1 MLVPIYRHAQV
12 KGLESAGF
20 GALVSCI
27 FALRSLG
34 RVIQSASPFRGSQ
47 AGMTMNTQ
55 PLSVRSWLTL
65 FTSFVILTVAFAFGL
80 FCWPAIYRPLTKA
93 YGWNFAS
100 ANAGGSIVLFLI
112 GVLSPFVG
120 TLVDKFKPKRVIL
133 GGTLI
138 VAVALALLSTIHS
151 LGQYYAFCFLLG
163 TGASAVSILPTS
175 ILIGPFFSRW
185 RGLAVGFINAGIGLG
200 GFIAPRLAT
209 AQIAKRGLSGTF
221 LVLAACMAIPFLLT
235 LVVVKNEDS
244 RPRTFSAH
252 APSLPQLVR
261 MPMFWIFGVA
271 LFFSAHAMLGVQQN
285 LISYLTG
292 SHVSPKEAALI
303 LAIALGAAAPGK
315 LISGILADRVNARA
329 GMIFSI
335 VCVALGVLALLNTP
349 PQSGMVYWLGVVFGL
364 GYGGIFNAAPT
375 IIFEHFGTHQVGKAL
390 GVFYVF
396 FGLGTASGG
405 EVAGYLYDATGRW
418 SVPFTVDLALACV
431 GLVILLVSARQTRP
445 AGVPVGEALS
455 AT

>member
-1 MLVPIYRHAQV
+1 MPA
-12 KGLESAGF
+12 K
-20 GALVSCI
+20 
-27 FALRSLG
+27 
-34 RVIQSASPFRGSQ
+34 
-47 AGMTMNTQ
+47 
-55 PLSVRSWLTL
+55 PLTVRSWLTL

-80 FCWPAIYRPLTKA
+80 FCWPAIYRPLTRA
-93 YGWNFAS
+93 YGWNFAQ

-112 GVLSPFVG
+112 GILSPFVG

-133 GGTLI
+133 GGTFI
-138 VAVALALLSTIHS
+138 IAIALTLLSTIHS
-151 LGQYYAFCFLLG
+151 LPQYYAFCFLLG
-163 TGASAVSILPTS
+163 IGASAVSILPTS

-235 LVVVKNEDS
+235 LIVVDNNAA
-244 RPRTFSAH
+244 PRVQTRSVYV
-252 APSLPQLVR
+252 PPLPELAR
-261 MPMFWIFGVA
+261 MPMFWIFGIA

-292 SHVSPKEAALI
+292 AHVSPKEAALV

-329 GMIFSI
+329 GMIFSVI
-335 VCVALGVLALLNTP
+335 CVALGVLALLNTP
-349 PQSGMVYWLGVVFGL
+349 PQSTMIYSLAIVFGL

-375 IIFEHFGTHQVGKAL
+375 IIFEYFGTHQVGKAL
-390 GVFYVF
+390 GLFYVF

-405 EVAGYLYDATGRW
+405 ELAGYLFDETHRW

-431 GLVILLVSARQTRP
+431 GLILLLVSARQTRGST
-445 AGVPVGEALS
+445 ATQRHVLS

>member
-1 MLVPIYRHAQV
+1 LT
-12 KGLESAGF
+12 K
-20 GALVSCI
+20 
-27 FALRSLG
+27 
-34 RVIQSASPFRGSQ
+34 
-47 AGMTMNTQ
+47 

-65 FTSFVILTVAFAFGL
+65 FTSFIILTVAFAFGL
-80 FCWPAIYRPLTKA
+80 FCWPPIYRPLTRA
-93 YGWNFAS
+93 YGWSFAQ

-112 GVLSPFVG
+112 GILSPFVG

-138 VAVALALLSTIHS
+138 VGIALALLSTIHS
-151 LGQYYAFCFLLG
+151 RPQYYAFCFLLG
-163 TGASAVSILPTS
+163 VGASAVSILPTS
-175 ILIGPFFSRW
+175 ILIGPFFSRR

-235 LVVVKNEDS
+235 LIVVDNNAT
-244 RPRTFSAH
+244 PRRQQTISARV
-252 APSLPQLVR
+252 PTMPELVR
-261 MPMFWIFGVA
+261 MPMFWIFGIA

-292 SHVSPKEAALI
+292 EHVSPKDAALI

-329 GMIFSI
+329 GMIFSVI
-335 VCVALGVLALLNTP
+335 CVALGVLALLNTAP
-349 PQSGMVYWLGVVFGL
+349 NSDMIYGLAIVFGL

-375 IIFEHFGTHQVGKAL
+375 IIFEYFGTHQVGKAL
-390 GVFYVF
+390 GLFYVF

-405 EVAGYLYDATGRW
+405 ELAGYLFDETRRW
-418 SVPFTVDLALACV
+418 SVPFTVDLGLACL
-431 GLVILLVSARQTRP
+431 GLVLLLVSARQTRAAVVSTIP
-445 AGVPVGEALS
+445 ALS
-455 AT
+455 TT

>member
-1 MLVPIYRHAQV
+1 
-12 KGLESAGF
+12 
-20 GALVSCI
+20 
-27 FALRSLG
+27 
-34 RVIQSASPFRGSQ
+34 
-47 AGMTMNTQ
+47 MTK

-65 FTSFVILTVAFAFGL
+65 FTSFIILTVAFAFGL
-80 FCWPAIYRPLTKA
+80 FCWPPIYRPLTRA
-93 YGWNFAS
+93 YGWSFAQ

-112 GVLSPFVG
+112 GILSPFVG

-138 VAVALALLSTIHS
+138 VGIALALLSTIHS
-151 LGQYYAFCFLLG
+151 RPQYYAFCFLLG
-163 TGASAVSILPTS
+163 VGASAVSILPTS
-175 ILIGPFFSRW
+175 ILIGPFFSRR

-235 LVVVKNEDS
+235 LIVVDNNAT
-244 RPRTFSAH
+244 PRRQQTISARV
-252 APSLPQLVR
+252 PTMPELVR
-261 MPMFWIFGVA
+261 MPMFWIFGIA

-292 SHVSPKEAALI
+292 EHVSPKDAALI

-329 GMIFSI
+329 GMIFSVI
-335 VCVALGVLALLNTP
+335 CVALGVLALLNTAP
-349 PQSGMVYWLGVVFGL
+349 NSDMIYGLAIVFGL

-375 IIFEHFGTHQVGKAL
+375 IIFEYFGTHQVGKAL
-390 GVFYVF
+390 GLFYVF

-405 EVAGYLYDATGRW
+405 ELAGYLFDETRRW
-418 SVPFTVDLALACV
+418 SVPFTVDLGLACL
-431 GLVILLVSARQTRP
+431 GLVLLLVSARQTRAVAISTSP
-445 AGVPVGEALS
+445 ALS
-455 AT
+455 TT

>member
-1 MLVPIYRHAQV
+1 MPA
-12 KGLESAGF
+12 K
-20 GALVSCI
+20 
-27 FALRSLG
+27 
-34 RVIQSASPFRGSQ
+34 
-47 AGMTMNTQ
+47 
-55 PLSVRSWLTL
+55 PLTVRSWLTL

-80 FCWPAIYRPLTKA
+80 FCWPAIYRPLTRA
-93 YGWNFAS
+93 YGWNFAQ

-112 GVLSPFVG
+112 GILSPFVG

-133 GGTLI
+133 GGTFI
-138 VAVALALLSTIHS
+138 IAVALTLLSTIHS
-151 LGQYYAFCFLLG
+151 LPQYYAFCFLLG
-163 TGASAVSILPTS
+163 IGASAVSILPTS

-235 LVVVKNEDS
+235 LIVVDNNAA
-244 RPRTFSAH
+244 PRVQTRSVYVPA
-252 APSLPQLVR
+252 LPELAR
-261 MPMFWIFGVA
+261 MPMFWIFGIA

-292 SHVSPKEAALI
+292 AHVSPKQAALV

-329 GMIFSI
+329 GMIFSVI
-335 VCVALGVLALLNTP
+335 CVALGVLALLNTP
-349 PQSGMVYWLGVVFGL
+349 PQSAMIYSLAIVFGL

-375 IIFEHFGTHQVGKAL
+375 IIFEYFGTHQVGKAL
-390 GVFYVF
+390 GLFYVF

-405 EVAGYLYDATGRW
+405 ELAGYLFDETHRW
-418 SVPFTVDLALACV
+418 SVPFTVDLGLACV
-431 GLVILLVSARQTRP
+431 GLVLLLVSARQTRGST
-445 AGVPVGEALS
+445 ATQRHALS

>member
-1 MLVPIYRHAQV
+1 MPN
-12 KGLESAGF
+12 K
-20 GALVSCI
+20 
-27 FALRSLG
+27 
-34 RVIQSASPFRGSQ
+34 
-47 AGMTMNTQ
+47 
-55 PLSVRSWLTL
+55 PLTVRSWLTL

-80 FCWPAIYRPLTKA
+80 FCWPAIYRPLTRA
-93 YGWNFAS
+93 YGWSFAQ

-112 GVLSPFVG
+112 GILSPFVG

-133 GGTLI
+133 GGTI
-138 VAVALALLSTIHS
+138 IIALALSLLSTIHS
-151 LGQYYAFCFLLG
+151 RPQYYAFCFLLG
-163 TGASAVSILPTS
+163 VGASAVSILPTS

-209 AQIAKRGLSGTF
+209 AQIAKRGISGTF

-235 LVVVKNEDS
+235 LIVVDDQADNGAE
-244 RPRTFSAH
+244 PRQRTHSARVPTMPEL
-252 APSLPQLVR
+252 AR
-261 MPMFWIFGVA
+261 MPMFWIFGIA

-292 SHVSPKEAALI
+292 AHVSPKEAALI

-329 GMIFSI
+329 GMIFSVI
-335 VCVALGVLALLNTP
+335 CVALGVLALLNTP
-349 PQSGMVYWLGVVFGL
+349 PQSGMVYALGIVFGL

-375 IIFEHFGTHQVGKAL
+375 IIFEYFGTHQVGKAL
-390 GVFYVF
+390 GLFYVF

-405 EVAGYLYDATGRW
+405 ELAGYLFDETQRW
-418 SVPFTVDLALACV
+418 SVPFTVDLGLACV
-431 GLVILLVSARQTRP
+431 GLLLLLVSARQTRA
-445 AGVPVGEALS
+445 AGVPAESVFS